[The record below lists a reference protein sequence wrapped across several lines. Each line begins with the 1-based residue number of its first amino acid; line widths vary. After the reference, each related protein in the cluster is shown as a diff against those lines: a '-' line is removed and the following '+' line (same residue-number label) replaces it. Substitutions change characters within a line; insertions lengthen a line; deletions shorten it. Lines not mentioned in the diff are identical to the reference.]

1 VVSNIYRPTYVQR
14 RKVYSPSS
22 PTSYLVYRVLSG
34 LSQHLLLSSRGQTNS
49 VNLST
54 VFGLFPANFCFLR
67 PVSTNAQRN
76 ARVGTLLYKALRC
89 VVCGNRRCMTIKRV
103 LPRIRIL
110 DVKCDHSSDDF
121 TMPDRTDD
129 VASALSTAM
138 RIAETK
144 RIYSERR
151 PQRHLATSVGITQQR
166 ANGAT
171 RQSSVSPTIR
181 TSLVSRSDKNVSA
194 LASFRQMRLVILA
207 AYLCPEFTR
216 SYFIRLPR
224 ATSLFSFLSIKS
236 TATMCPKNAPLFKDA
251 RVHSRA
257 KME

>member
-110 DVKCDHSSDDF
+110 DVKGDHSSDDF

-129 VASALSTAM
+129 VSSALSTAM

-144 RIYSERR
+144 SRIYSGRR
-151 PQRHLATSVGITQQR
+151 PQRHLATASLNNVRHDSRVSVQQSVPL
-166 ANGAT
+166 
-171 RQSSVSPTIR
+171 SSLGQIKMCR
-181 TSLVSRSDKNVSA
+181 RW
-194 LASFRQMRLVILA
+194 RLFVR
-207 AYLCPEFTR
+207 C
-216 SYFIRLPR
+216 
-224 ATSLFSFLSIKS
+224 
-236 TATMCPKNAPLFKDA
+236 D
-251 RVHSRA
+251 
-257 KME
+257 